1 MAGGL
6 CPLIAI
12 KLAFGCALNV
22 SKRVIVTAGDSDSV
36 FALFLLYGEFGQ
48 VRICKYTKYL
58 FSLF

>member
-1 MAGGL
+1 MAGEL

-36 FALFLLYGEFGQ
+36 FAFFLLYGEF
-48 VRICKYTKYL
+48 
-58 FSLF
+58 